1 MGMYTE
7 LILGASL
14 KKDTPDSVI
23 NTLKYMA
30 GEIDE
35 EPEGFPFKDQSA
47 RFTSLLN
54 HGSYYFA
61 VNNPVVK
68 IWQDEISRNWRISSR
83 SNIKNYDDEIETFL
97 AWLKPYIEAGSGS
110 KDMYAVV
117 IFETQDIPAIYYLER

>member
-47 RFTSLLN
+47 RLAYLLN

-61 VNNPVVK
+61 VNNSVVK
-68 IWQDEISRNWRISSR
+68 IWQDEIGRNWRISSR

-97 AWLKPYIEAGSGS
+97 AWLKPYIKAGSGS